1 MRIVD
6 SLIAEIDQETAT
18 TRKMLERVPADKL
31 SWKPHEKSMTL
42 GQLSS
47 HVANLVGGIAEWAA
61 KSTMDM
67 NDMKGPGELTSAA
80 ELVPALEKSVATA
93 KKILDG
99 MDDATVMAS
108 WSFTKDGQVMMEM
121 PRIGLIRAIMLNHWY
136 HHRGQLCVYPREL
149 DVPIPSIYGPSADE
163 NPFA

>member
-6 SLIAEIDQETAT
+6 SLIAEIDQETVAT
-18 TRKMLERVPADKL
+18 KKLLERIPGDKL

-47 HVANLVGGIAEWAA
+47 HVANIPGGVAELAA
-61 KSTMDM
+61 KPTMDM
-67 NDMKGPGELTSAA
+67 SDMKGPGEITSAA
-80 ELVPALEKSVATA
+80 EFVPALEKGVAAA

-108 WSFTKDGQVMMEM
+108 WSFTKDGKVTMEL
-121 PRIGLIRAIMLNHWY
+121 PRIGLIRALMLNHWY
-136 HHRGQLCVYPREL
+136 HHRGQLCVYLREL